1 MHRPKLGKALS
12 ISLQQILVVA
22 FSSQDFSIQQIWHL
36 YRIPV
41 ARPEKK
47 NLDPC
52 IPWVNHKGLPPSSWD
67 MLTLILDVLLV
78 ELVLRQTH
86 SRSSRLWLAGLM
98 TSCYPKQTSANL
110 AQMLLIWNEDK
121 HRCIACKVGVHNT
134 GVFPL
139 IPNKM
144 TVTSSFL
151 SSWFCLYGNC
161 IFDFLEDFWM
171 WVALTAWIAY
181 DNHQT
186 PYG

>member
-86 SRSSRLWLAGLM
+86 FRSSWLWLAGLI
-98 TSCYPKQTSANL
+98 TSCYPKQTTANL

-134 GVFPL
+134 GVSPL

-151 SSWFCLYGNC
+151 SSWFCL
-161 IFDFLEDFWM
+161 
-171 WVALTAWIAY
+171 
-181 DNHQT
+181 
-186 PYG
+186 